1 MRLHFL
7 SAKITIKKYEMASKL
22 KLTLNGEQKAAKEI
36 ILQNTISVLHGK
48 AGSGKTLLACQVAL
62 DGLLKNEYTKI
73 VITRPTVSKEDIGY
87 LPGTLKEKMD
97 IWLQPIY
104 QNFYL
109 LYDRFAI
116 EKMISDGRIEIVPVS
131 FMRGLTF
138 LDSCIIVD
146 EAQNITD
153 EQMEMIVTRIGLRS
167 RMIICGDV
175 SQVDLK
181 HKSDS
186 GFKFMTECAESIP
199 GMASI
204 ELNENHR
211 HKIVDYLVDA
221 YAEKYKAEKA
231 KKTRKNKDAEC
242 QPPIN

>member
-1 MRLHFL
+1 
-7 SAKITIKKYEMASKL
+7 MASKL
-22 KLTLNGEQKAAKEI
+22 KLTLNSEQKAAKDI

-48 AGSGKTLLACQVAL
+48 AGSGKTLLACQIAL
-62 DGLLKNEYTKI
+62 DGLLKNEYSKI
-73 VITRPTVSKEDIGY
+73 VITRPTVSKEDIGF
-87 LPGTLKEKMD
+87 LPGTVRDKMD
-97 IWLQPIY
+97 AWLQPVY

-109 LYDRFAI
+109 LYDRFSI

-153 EQMEMIVTRIGLRS
+153 EQMEMIVTRIGIRS

-186 GFKFMTECAESIP
+186 GFKFVTECADSIP
-199 GMASI
+199 GMVSI
-204 ELNENHR
+204 ELKENHR
-211 HKIVDYLVDA
+211 HEIVDFLIEA
-221 YAEKYKAEKA
+221 YADKYKAEKA
-231 KKTRKNKDAEC
+231 KKSRKKA
-242 QPPIN
+242 INETSDIDETE

>member
-1 MRLHFL
+1 
-7 SAKITIKKYEMASKL
+7 MASKL
-22 KLTLNGEQKAAKEI
+22 KLTLNEEQKAAKEV

-62 DGLLKNEYTKI
+62 DGWLKKEYNKI
-73 VITRPTVSKEDIGY
+73 VITRPTVSKEDIGF
-87 LPGTLKEKMD
+87 LPGTVRDKMD
-97 IWLQPIY
+97 AWLQPIY

-109 LYDRFAI
+109 LYDRLSI
-116 EKMISDGRIEIVPVS
+116 EKMIADGTIEIVPVS

-167 RMIICGDV
+167 KMIICGDV

-181 HKSDS
+181 HKADS
-186 GFKFMTECAESIP
+186 GFKFMTECANNIP
-199 GMASI
+199 GMVSI
-204 ELNENHR
+204 ELKENHR
-211 HKIVDYLVDA
+211 HEIVDYLIDA
-221 YAEKYKAEKA
+221 YAEKYKNDKT
-231 KKTRKNKDAEC
+231 KRTRKKKEEWEENDG
-242 QPPIN
+242 